1 MTNNKSDKDKELEN
15 LGTLVEAMR
24 RIKNGEISL
33 KDKPLKKIEPSK
45 GAQKVKGIRF
55 TQSD

>member
-1 MTNNKSDKDKELEN
+1 MTDNKSDKDKDLEN
-15 LGTLVEAMR
+15 LSTLEAMR
-24 RIKNGEISL
+24 RIKHGEISL

-45 GAQKVKGIRF
+45 GAQKVKEIRF